1 MLKRDVEIDIPTS
14 FFFQQKIQY
23 AIVNKYILTYKK
35 IIHQ

>member
-14 FFFQQKIQY
+14 FFQQKIQY